1 MKVAELVSVRHA
13 YMSSVLEASMLYVL
27 EPAIQD
33 EYALVS
39 NGFFSPIDSGTD
51 TRAKKRFG
59 ELLRPVLSDAQK
71 ILGKEARE
79 QAAAGVSRGEVISQN
94 SEFTVQDIGDGRIVA
109 HENRRL
115 AAVPAVGSEV
125 TVAYYRGKGQVISD
139 MKDVA
144 IGKVYVEA
152 KSGDLAVNLANVDGD
167 IKHVVMFGSM
177 AMVSEFASEH
187 GLGKDFVREAMDVR
201 TASPK
206 ISPNQSKR
214 EIAGEPYIDPLTDSL
229 ALDYRE
235 NGIKFT
241 VVFGSAKEFEA
252 NAHQFGASE
261 EIISIAYQ
269 MESLAHP
276 GMQSQD
282 QKNRMRMPSPS

>member
-1 MKVAELVSVRHA
+1 
-13 YMSSVLEASMLYVL
+13 
-27 EPAIQD
+27 
-33 EYALVS
+33 
-39 NGFFSPIDSGTD
+39 
-51 TRAKKRFG
+51 
-59 ELLRPVLSDAQK
+59 
-71 ILGKEARE
+71 
-79 QAAAGVSRGEVISQN
+79 
-94 SEFTVQDIGDGRIVA
+94 
-109 HENRRL
+109 
-115 AAVPAVGSEV
+115 
-125 TVAYYRGKGQVISD
+125 

-282 QKNRMRMPSPS
+282 QKSHADAVAIVKGRFSTVDVANVDSGRYAGMIVATTALHVVQDTGRSSAIIHDKRNLDKIPLAGEKVALSYKSGRAEVNVREVSKDRDLGRN